1 MDFKQRWPLENGRY
15 VFDHIET
22 LSGRSLRCSQ
32 CQEQDI
38 KYVHHLRDLTTGE
51 KIRVGCECA
60 GRLLGD
66 VAGARR
72 RQLKHMRD
80 DRPQKQ
86 KASVPGS
93 KTHGRTSRSSPT
105 ERNART
111 RVCPGGAI
119 HFDLPGPVRITIE
132 KGADHQVALS
142 IVAVV
147 RVIVGQSGAGIWDA
161 AA

>member
-111 RVCPGGAI
+111 RVCPGAQSI
-119 HFDLPGPVRITIE
+119 STFRVPSASRSRKAPIT
-132 KGADHQVALS
+132 KSRSRSLRSCV
-142 IVAVV
+142 
-147 RVIVGQSGAGIWDA
+147 
-161 AA
+161 